1 MITRSR
7 SARLAV
13 LGLFTVV
20 MTACGGSSS
29 TPPAP
34 TTVTTTTPDAVGDAT
49 ASGGGTAWDITQ
61 VVTSRAISGATSLSI
76 SVTFAQAIS
85 AANLPAPGAGI
96 ATPTQLGAA
105 IIFATGG
112 AGTSSGA
119 LTGCTGTPTFSNLT
133 YILDPAAFF
142 SPRLADGNFAIANT
156 VASTI
161 SGEAS
166 IAFTGPNTL
175 TYTVPL
181 SAIGGG
187 SGAVQI
193 AAVALNGA
201 AGFGASTP
209 SLTDCTPNASYIS
222 T

>member
-1 MITRSR
+1 MITASR

-13 LGLFTVV
+13 LGLFTLV
-20 MTACGGSSS
+20 TACGGNSSAPS
-29 TPPAP
+29 AP
-34 TTVTTTTPDAVGDAT
+34 TTVTTSTADATGDAN
-49 ASGGGTAWDITQ
+49 AGGGTPWDITQ
-61 VVTSRAISGATSLSI
+61 VVTSRATTGATSLSI

-85 AANLPAPGAGI
+85 AANLPAPGAPI
-96 ATPTQLGAA
+96 ATATQLGTV
-105 IIFATGG
+105 IVFATGG
-112 AGTSSGA
+112 AGTSTGA
-119 LTGCTGTPTFSNLT
+119 LTGCVGTPSFSNVT
-133 YILDPAAFF
+133 YLLDPGAIA
-142 SPRLADGNFAIANT
+142 SPRLADGNFAVYNSGTMA
-156 VASTI
+156 V

-166 IAFTGPNTL
+166 ISFTGPNTF

-201 AGFGASTP
+201 AGPGSP
-209 SLTDCTPNASYIS
+209 NPTDCAPNATYIS